1 MIGHLNIEFAH
12 FEFTGATGPGDE
24 SVRRS
29 SLIASAAIQRC
40 IATGMTY
47 STCVLIDDKHVRRS
61 LEYSDI
67 VPLLRSISRVGP
79 DVDYIC
85 FESRLS
91 LYKYA
96 LFDLIKAEQRTKIR
110 EDYERYERRHG
121 RLACSQDIAIWHMMR
136 LGCIMNIDVQTL
148 VPVGALHA
156 VREGV
161 QTPFVASELLSIL
174 HERDREPE
182 RRCETEILSYLQEPG
197 LLGRINREFYA
208 TAEVE
213 E

>member
-1 MIGHLNIEFAH
+1 MIADLNIEFAH
-12 FEFTGATGPGDE
+12 FEFTGASGPCDDA
-24 SVRRS
+24 VRQS
-29 SLIASAAIQRC
+29 SLIASAAVDQC
-40 IATGMTY
+40 TAAGMTF
-47 STCVLIDDKHVRRS
+47 STCILIDDKHLRRS

-79 DVDYIC
+79 EVDYIC

-96 LFDLIKAEQRTKIR
+96 LFDLVNIAKRAKIR

-136 LGCIMNIDVQTL
+136 LGCIRNIDVQTL
-148 VPVGALHA
+148 VPVGALHTA
-156 VREGV
+156 RGKA
-161 QTPFVASELLSIL
+161 QPPFVASEVLSIL

-182 RRCETEILSYLQEPG
+182 RRCEIEILSHMQEPN
-197 LLGRINREFYA
+197 LLERISRRFYS
-208 TAEVE
+208 TPDNPE
-213 E
+213 

>member
-1 MIGHLNIEFAH
+1 MIADLNIEFAH
-12 FEFTGATGPGDE
+12 FEFSGASGPGDDE
-24 SVRRS
+24 VRQS
-29 SLIASAAIQRC
+29 SLLASAAIERC
-40 IATGMTY
+40 TAAGMSY

-96 LFDLIKAEQRTKIR
+96 LFDLIKTEKRAKIR
-110 EDYERYERRHG
+110 EDFERYERRHG

-136 LGCIMNIDVQTL
+136 LGCIRNIDVQTL

-156 VREGV
+156 VRGGV
-161 QTPFVASELLSIL
+161 QPPFIASNVLSIL
-174 HERDREPE
+174 HQRDSEPE
-182 RRCETEILSYLQEPG
+182 RRCETEILSHLEEPD
-197 LLGRINREFYA
+197 LLGRIDREFYVSRNGG
-208 TAEVE
+208 E
-213 E
+213 